1 MTDMVYNQPR
11 ALAPRKLEEQETLQ
25 SLNHWKSVFVNY
37 YRRCQFYGYFL
48 LPNTTWDNSANRG
61 FTRNETNG
69 LKRDPQTLASDL
81 NGFLSCLGSYL
92 PFDYVADKLIN
103 ETTCLDSAWTIV
115 YEIYD
120 AEIDT
125 STYLDYATMMKTP
138 QETYRNYYN
147 RLVGFVRQ
155 HLPKAE
161 IKAEG
166 AVSPPT
172 GEVMTIALLDSI
184 AVHWMLNIDKRL
196 VSIVKTEFATELKSK
211 RLCQMIKTIASNID
225 ELLARHNN
233 QQDLIGAIQVSSS
246 QPDKTVSANPLPDS
260 STAVDMIIRRLERL
274 EQDRFS
280 NNNNRYRNKNKYNSR
295 KQREICS
302 HCSLINKQLG
312 ASLSV
317 NHSSKFCKRK
327 KLSVNVIEHLYDDDD
342 VYDSNDEHSDFI
354 EGESNSDDKN
364 PSIMLL

>member
-1 MTDMVYNQPR
+1 MTEMVYGQPR
-11 ALAPRKLEEQETLQ
+11 ALAPRKLEEQESLQ
-25 SLNHWKSVFVNY
+25 SLNHWKSVFINY

-48 LPNTTWDNSANRG
+48 LPGITWDNSANRG
-61 FTRNETNG
+61 FTRNETSG

-81 NGFLSCLGSYL
+81 SGFLSCLGSYL
-92 PFDYVADKLIN
+92 PFDYVADKLIT
-103 ETTCLDSAWTIV
+103 ETSSLDSAWEII

-155 HLPKAE
+155 HLPKTE

-166 AVSPPT
+166 ATSPPT
-172 GEVMTIALLDSI
+172 GEVLTIALLDSI

-196 VSIVKTEFATELKSK
+196 VNIVKTEFATVLKSK

-225 ELLARHNN
+225 ELLARHNS
-233 QQDLIGAIQVSSS
+233 QQDLIGSVQVTSS
-246 QPDKTVSANPLPDS
+246 QPAKIAAATTSNSLSDS
-260 STAVDMIIRRLERL
+260 SPAVDMIIRRLERL
-274 EQDRFS
+274 EQDRFAS
-280 NNNNRYRNKNKYNSR
+280 NSGRYRNKNNYNSR
-295 KQREICS
+295 KRREICS

-312 ASLSV
+312 ASL
-317 NHSSKFCKRK
+317 KREYATFEK
-327 KLSVNVIEHLYDDDD
+327 V
-342 VYDSNDEHSDFI
+342 VYS
-354 EGESNSDDKN
+354 
-364 PSIMLL
+364 